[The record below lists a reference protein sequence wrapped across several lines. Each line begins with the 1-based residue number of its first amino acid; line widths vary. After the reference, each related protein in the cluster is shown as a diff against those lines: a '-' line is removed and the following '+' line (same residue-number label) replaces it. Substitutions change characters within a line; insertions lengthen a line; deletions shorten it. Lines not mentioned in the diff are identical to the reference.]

1 MTSQLTEDGGDTFL
15 RFLEKHAEKLRAQG
29 YRETQARGLAE
40 LEWRVANW
48 PSDWPDYVLMILF
61 GDFMPPKEALSFPS
75 LGITIDS
82 ENVADKTLVKTART
96 ALKARVSV
104 KEKTVSALLDATARI
119 NLLLG
124 IWAALGWGNWGSGW
138 WSHIT
143 HGIPIGMSAHVPVE
157 RSEGVFDALMKLS
170 AEIRQKV
177 TSALYWIRE
186 PRQFSQENYRSD
198 ILRRYAGYWN
208 AFECLVEAVCLEKPM
223 TKMSAT
229 EKQIAID
236 QFVSGRRVDAALVA
250 DCYLTI
256 VRPGFVGKASHALKS
271 CFDGRAKHYI
281 EQCFRIKPDADR
293 LYQIRNDIDHG
304 SIDADNLSELLRI
317 SERQRLLWEIVFIML
332 GRFIPTDR
340 PPCSLG

>member
-1 MTSQLTEDGGDTFL
+1 
-15 RFLEKHAEKLRAQG
+15 
-29 YRETQARGLAE
+29 
-40 LEWRVANW
+40 
-48 PSDWPDYVLMILF
+48 
-61 GDFMPPKEALSFPS
+61 
-75 LGITIDS
+75 
-82 ENVADKTLVKTART
+82 
-96 ALKARVSV
+96 
-104 KEKTVSALLDATARI
+104 
-119 NLLLG
+119 
-124 IWAALGWGNWGSGW
+124 
-138 WSHIT
+138 
-143 HGIPIGMSAHVPVE
+143 
-157 RSEGVFDALMKLS
+157 
-170 AEIRQKV
+170 
-177 TSALYWIRE
+177 
-186 PRQFSQENYRSD
+186 
-198 ILRRYAGYWN
+198 
-208 AFECLVEAVCLEKPM
+208 M